1 MRMNKIRL
9 LTAAVMCLAGYVTA
23 PAQDDFNPASPAE
36 PGAPPLYSR
45 IVLLRNISDA
55 GSVSGEGK
63 YLVGNSVK
71 VYAYVNSS
79 YTFLNWTDTKGNI
92 LSTST
97 SFGFVNTERTD
108 TLIANYAFTPGNP
121 SEPSEP
127 STTLY
132 YRLGLKA
139 TQGCS
144 VSGGGRYLA
153 GTKVSVYASVE
164 SGYNFLGWTNRKGE
178 TVSGSTSFSYTVP
191 VDGDTLTANCVFNP
205 GSPAEPNDPI
215 LRHNVTAT
223 CSDGGYYSG
232 STGRYLEGS
241 SYTLTAYANS
251 GYDFAGWY
259 LNGELY
265 TNLRSFSYTVGKE
278 NLNFYAKFVFNPS
291 SPAEPNMAAI
301 SEYSYYLMT
310 VNGKPGDTVK
320 YAINLVNTQVV
331 KDMNIRLTFPAGVVV
346 NPDNYTLSGKAK
358 GYNITI
364 CEAVDTIS
372 IIEEGSKLWDFTF
385 IGGTTEP
392 ATQALLTFDVYLPDT
407 IDTGH
412 RHQVKINQISMTM
425 EDGTAV
431 TARTRNGLLGVF
443 KRGDANGDNTVS
455 IIDAVSVVD
464 YILGNPPEGFIEEVA
479 NVSGDDSGVSIIDA
493 VGVVDIILGGS
504 ENGASRQTGNEME
517 PE

>member
-1 MRMNKIRL
+1 MNKIRFL
-9 LTAAVMCLAGYVTA
+9 STAVMCLVGYITA
-23 PAQDDFNPASPAE
+23 LAQDDFNPSSPSE
-36 PGAPPLYSR
+36 PGPPTIYSR
-45 IVLLRNISDA
+45 VVLLRNISDA

-63 YLVGNSVK
+63 FAVGSSVK
-71 VYAYVNSS
+71 VSAYVNSS
-79 YTFLNWTDTKGNI
+79 YTFLNWTDTKGNE
-92 LSTST
+92 LSKAT
-97 SFGFVNTERTD
+97 SFNFVNTEATD
-108 TLIANYAFTPGNP
+108 TLIANYAFVPGSP

-139 TQGCS
+139 TQGCT
-144 VSGGGRYLA
+144 VSGAGRYLA
-153 GTKVSVYASVE
+153 GKSISVSANVE
-164 SGYNFLGWTNRKGE
+164 SGYSFQGWTNSKGE
-178 TVSGSTSFSYTVP
+178 KVSGSTSFSYTMP

-215 LRHNVTAT
+215 LRHTVTAT
-223 CSDGGYYSG
+223 SSDGGYYSG
-232 STGRYLEGS
+232 NTGRYLEGS

-251 GYDFAGWY
+251 GYDFVGWY

-265 TNLRSFSYTVGKE
+265 TNLRSFSYTIGKE
-278 NLNFYAKFVFNPS
+278 NLNFYAQFVFNPS
-291 SPAEPNMAAI
+291 SPGEPNMPAI

-310 VNGKPGDTVK
+310 VNGRPGDTVK

-331 KDMNIRLTFPAGVVV
+331 KDLNIRLTFPAGVVV
-346 NPDNYTLSGKAK
+346 DPNDYILSDKAT
-358 GYNITI
+358 GYAITI

-372 IIEEGSKLWDFTF
+372 IIEDGAKLWDFTF

-443 KRGDANGDNTVS
+443 KRGDANGDDVVS
-455 IIDAVSVVD
+455 IIDAVYVVD
-464 YILGNPPEGFIEEVA
+464 KILGNTSDDFIEEVA
-479 NVSGDDSGVSIIDA
+479 NVNDDEGISIIDA
-493 VGVVDIILGGS
+493 VGVVDIILGEGS
-504 ENGASRQTGNEME
+504 SSAPQQTEETGE
-517 PE
+517 PD

>member
-1 MRMNKIRL
+1 
-9 LTAAVMCLAGYVTA
+9 MCLVGYVTA
-23 PAQDDFNPASPAE
+23 IAQEDFNPASPAE

-127 STTLY
+127 SITLY

-178 TVSGSTSFSYTVP
+178 TVSSSTSFSYTVP

-291 SPAEPNMAAI
+291 SPSEPNMPAI

-346 NPDNYTLSGKAK
+346 NPTDYVLSDKAT
-358 GYNITI
+358 GYDITI
-364 CEAVDTIS
+364 CEAIDTIS
-372 IIEEGSKLWDFTF
+372 IIEEGAKLWDFTF

-392 ATQALLTFDVYLPDT
+392 ATQALLTFNVFLPDT

-443 KRGDANGDNTVS
+443 KRGDANGDNVVS
-455 IIDAVSVVD
+455 IMDAVSVVD
-464 YILGNPPEGFIEEVA
+464 YILGNPSEDFIEEVA
-479 NVSGDDSGVSIIDA
+479 NVSGDDSGISIIDA
-493 VGVVDIILGGS
+493 VGVVDIILEGS
-504 ENGASRQTGNEME
+504 ENGASRQNSNEVE

>member
-1 MRMNKIRL
+1 
-9 LTAAVMCLAGYVTA
+9 MCLVGYVTA
-23 PAQDDFNPASPAE
+23 ISQDDFNPASPAE

-45 IVLLRNISDA
+45 IVLLRNIGDA

-92 LSTST
+92 LSTLT

-127 STTLY
+127 STMLY
-132 YRLGLKA
+132 YRVGLKA

-291 SPAEPNMAAI
+291 SPSEPNMPAI

-346 NPDNYTLSGKAK
+346 NPTDYVLSDKAT
-358 GYNITI
+358 GYDITI
-364 CEAVDTIS
+364 CEAIDTIS
-372 IIEEGSKLWDFTF
+372 IIEEGAKLWDFTF

-392 ATQALLTFDVYLPDT
+392 ATQALLTFNVFLPDT

-443 KRGDANGDNTVS
+443 KRGDANGDNVVS
-455 IIDAVSVVD
+455 IMDAVSVVD
-464 YILGNPPEGFIEEVA
+464 YILGNPSEDFIEEVA
-479 NVSGDDSGVSIIDA
+479 NVSGEDSGISIIDA
-493 VGVVDIILGGS
+493 VGVVDIILEGS
-504 ENGASRQTGNEME
+504 ESGASRRNSNEVE
-517 PE
+517 PD